1 MASMSSLVPVFKILS
16 DETRLRIIMLL
27 SCEELCVCQLS
38 GILNVSQPNIS
49 KHLSKLRDVGVVK
62 DERKEKFAYYRLES
76 SNEILFDIINNISNR
91 LSDDKQLVLDKNFI
105 ADKDVYLSQ
114 CKCNMAEKVK

>member
-1 MASMSSLVPVFKILS
+1 MEHVNNLTNVFKIVS

-49 KHLSKLRDVGVVK
+49 KHLSKLRDVGFVR
-62 DERKEKFAYYRLES
+62 DERKEKFIFYKLEFE
-76 SNEILFDIINNISNR
+76 NKVLIDIIKNISDK
-91 LSDDKQLVLDKNFI
+91 LSDYQQLIVDRERITDKE
-105 ADKDVYLSQ
+105 VYLRQ
-114 CKCNMAEKVK
+114 CKCNLVE